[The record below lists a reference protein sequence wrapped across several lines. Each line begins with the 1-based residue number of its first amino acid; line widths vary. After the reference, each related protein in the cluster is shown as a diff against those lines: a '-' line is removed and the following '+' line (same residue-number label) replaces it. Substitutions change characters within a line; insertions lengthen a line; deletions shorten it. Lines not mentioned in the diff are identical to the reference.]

1 MTAAEE
7 RPGGTAAGAA
17 EGAEAAGGA
26 DGVRLRPM
34 RWWDVEAVQALDAA
48 LFGPT
53 AWTAGMFW
61 SELAGGATRWYVVAE
76 GLDGQP
82 AGYAGLLAGGT
93 EADVQTIAVAPA
105 ARGRG
110 LGTLL
115 LRALVDEAAR
125 RGARS
130 LLLEVREDN
139 AAAITL
145 YTREG
150 FERISIRRRYYQPGD
165 VDAWVMRLRPLPRPA
180 DEREEPDEPGKP
192 DEPGE
197 ESGDA

>member
-1 MTAAEE
+1 
-7 RPGGTAAGAA
+7 
-17 EGAEAAGGA
+17 
-26 DGVRLRPM
+26 M

-76 GLDGQP
+76 GADGQP

-105 ARGRG
+105 AQGRG
-110 LGTLL
+110 LGALL
-115 LRALVDEAAR
+115 LRALVAEAAR

-130 LLLEVREDN
+130 LLLEVRADN
-139 AAAITL
+139 AAAIAL

-165 VDAWVMRLRPLPRPA
+165 VDAWVMRSGRCRGRTSRRSPA
-180 DEREEPDEPGKP
+180 SRR
-192 DEPGE
+192 
-197 ESGDA
+197 